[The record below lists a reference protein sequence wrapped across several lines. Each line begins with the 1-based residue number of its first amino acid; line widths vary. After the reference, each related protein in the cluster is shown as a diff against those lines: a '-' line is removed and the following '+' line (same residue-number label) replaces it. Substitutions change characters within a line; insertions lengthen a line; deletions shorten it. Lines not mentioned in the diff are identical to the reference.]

1 VSIAKAG
8 ITTQL
13 NARTSILAAA
23 NPAWGRYDVRRTAED
38 NINLPASLLSR
49 FDIMW
54 LLLDSADW
62 DRDAALAHHVLHVHR
77 HRAPPQADTAPLSP
91 REMRQYIS
99 VAKQYEPTIPKTLTE
114 QIAADY
120 AEMRKEH
127 DGKGREYITP
137 RTLMSLL
144 RMSQALARIR
154 MDDTVTHADIN
165 EARRLLTMSK
175 ASLDMAAA
183 GGAGGAGEEDHVSR
197 VYQIIRKRANALVRA
212 NEAAGDFEAEVALP
226 VDEVRKAAA
235 LQGLGDA
242 AVDTCLAEY
251 GKLGIWTI
259 GEDNVL
265 VWADS
270 TAEG

>member
-1 VSIAKAG
+1 
-8 ITTQL
+8 
-13 NARTSILAAA
+13 
-23 NPAWGRYDVRRTAED
+23 
-38 NINLPASLLSR
+38 
-49 FDIMW
+49 
-54 LLLDSADW
+54 
-62 DRDAALAHHVLHVHR
+62 
-77 HRAPPQADTAPLSP
+77 
-91 REMRQYIS
+91 
-99 VAKQYEPTIPKTLTE
+99 
-114 QIAADY
+114 
-120 AEMRKEH
+120 
-127 DGKGREYITP
+127 
-137 RTLMSLL
+137 
-144 RMSQALARIR
+144 
-154 MDDTVTHADIN
+154 
-165 EARRLLTMSK
+165 MSK